1 MTPDYNRKYPYY
13 IFDFISFARV
23 KRDSSV
29 EKPIEGA
36 SIELIELSSSDENE
50 SSKQKERII
59 SVNENIIES
68 TSTSDEERVHRNF
81 VISEELKK
89 IKDIPPNLALVQT
102 FYERKWFGKDTY
114 VEYPVDKWMFRKH
127 SGKENLRSATFR
139 HLWNEGFYLTAG
151 DKFGA
156 DFLAYPGIR
165 IVYLRLL
172 MKYFERGFPCR

>member
-1 MTPDYNRKYPYY
+1 MRHGSTVD
-13 IFDFISFARV
+13 
-23 KRDSSV
+23 
-29 EKPIEGA
+29 EPIEGA

-59 SVNENIIES
+59 KVNENIIES
-68 TSTSDEERVHRNF
+68 TSTSDEERVHRNS

-102 FYERKWFGKDTY
+102 FYEHKWSGKDTY
-114 VEYPVDKWMFRKH
+114 DEYPGDKWIFRKH
-127 SGKENLRSATFR
+127 SEKENLRSATFR

-165 IVYLRLL
+165 IVDLRLL
-172 MKYFERGFPCR
+172 MMKYLKDLYR

>member
-1 MTPDYNRKYPYY
+1 M
-13 IFDFISFARV
+13 
-23 KRDSSV
+23 KRGSSV

-68 TSTSDEERVHRNF
+68 TSTSDEERVHRNS

-102 FYERKWFGKDTY
+102 FYEHKWSGKDTY
-114 VEYPVDKWMFRKH
+114 VEYPVEKWINRKQ
-127 SGKENLRSATFR
+127 SEKENLRTTTYR
-139 HLWNEGFYLTAG
+139 HLWKEGFYLTAG

-165 IVYLRLL
+165 FLDLRLL
-172 MKYFERGFPCR
+172 MKYFKSISIVKSYLSTY